1 MQSLHQETR
10 STETK
15 TEASIKWFDS
25 DTQCD
30 DKMERTGFDDF
41 GRLMIWL
48 CLVGFWIAVAWV
60 VVL

>member
-1 MQSLHQETR
+1 MHHIN
-10 STETK
+10 TK
-15 TEASIKWFDS
+15 TEAAIMWFDS